1 MEYMEDTIRYYDE
14 NKDEYMQMWNVN
26 FLKNVNFIYPD
37 LFVGY
42 LEKGAHILDLG
53 CGSGRDSLHFT
64 ELGYDVTAIDASK
77 EMCDLTAKICPAKV
91 INMNFLDMNFDEEFD
106 GIFACA
112 SLLHLNDEDLITC
125 LKLCMK
131 ALKKGGMFYIS
142 FKYGEGS
149 RFKGKRF
156 FNDMT
161 EERFAGFAD
170 KIDGLEI
177 IELWKSERYGDHIP
191 FLNVLARKSG

>member
-1 MEYMEDTIRYYDE
+1 MREYMEDTVRYYDE
-14 NKDEYMQMWNVN
+14 NKDEYMQMWNVD

-42 LEKGAHILDLG
+42 LKKGAHN
-53 CGSGRDSLHFT
+53 
-64 ELGYDVTAIDASK
+64 VTAIDASK